1 MALPSDC
8 QPLSSR
14 PTTSSSSSTRNF
26 DPEVFKEIC
35 FDVKEVTTTVI
46 SSSQSSSLE
55 KQEDTDDIPNGG
67 TIAWLQVL
75 GSFFLWFNTWYTL
88 LKLARYLLLKC

>member
-35 FDVKEVTTTVI
+35 VDVKEVTTTVV

-55 KQEDTDDIPNGG
+55 KQDDADNVPNGG
-67 TIAWLQVL
+67 TVAWLQVL
-75 GSFFLWFNTWYTL
+75 GSFFLWFNTWYTSL
-88 LKLARYLLLKC
+88 RLAHYLYLVC